1 MKKKRL
7 KINTKKDQKQKQKEP
22 KQKKVHFF
30 NKLNFFR
37 NLTIGGKYGVS
48 LISVF
53 ILFLISTT
61 IVSYFVIGLGN
72 QMKEQEKS
80 QDTAFKI
87 SEIQSSIYSQTISL
101 SNYLEKQSKSDMEEF
116 EKKTTHINT
125 LLDELDE
132 SMTKSNY
139 KELFTIVVENN
150 KVLFDV
156 YTEAKGQSST
166 AFMNGLHAV
175 RVNNIRDHSIGS
187 LEYLVEYLKEDSS
200 EAVTKSLESQKQ
212 TLSILVMAT
221 ITALVIGG
229 LLVLLIS
236 RIVSRNLNKVV
247 NVCDQIASGDLTI
260 AAIDYEGKDEIAKL
274 ATSMNKMITNF
285 QTMIKQIAKVSEI
298 VTNHSGELSKS
309 ANDVKLG
316 SEQVVAT
323 MQELASGS
331 ERQAS
336 NSSELAK
343 IIEAFASKL
352 QEANQNGETV
362 KQSSNLVISMTAEG
376 NQLMEESTKQM
387 EQIDQIVKD
396 VVVKVQNLDVQSRQ
410 ISDLVHVI
418 KDIAD
423 QTNLLALNAAIEAA
437 RAGEHGRGFA
447 VVADEVRKLSE
458 QVALSVK
465 DITNIVGNIQ
475 KENDNV
481 TNALQI
487 GYEEVEQGL
496 VKISSTN
503 NTFHSISDS
512 VNDMVNNIQTIS
524 SALSEMAKESDEMNQ
539 SIQEIASIAEES
551 AAGIEQT
558 SAATEETSAS
568 MEEITVSTEQLS
580 KLAGEL
586 NELIRQFKL

>member
-1 MKKKRL
+1 
-7 KINTKKDQKQKQKEP
+7 
-22 KQKKVHFF
+22 
-30 NKLNFFR
+30 
-37 NLTIGGKYGVS
+37 
-48 LISVF
+48 
-53 ILFLISTT
+53 
-61 IVSYFVIGLGN
+61 
-72 QMKEQEKS
+72 
-80 QDTAFKI
+80 
-87 SEIQSSIYSQTISL
+87 
-101 SNYLEKQSKSDMEEF
+101 
-116 EKKTTHINT
+116 
-125 LLDELDE
+125 
-132 SMTKSNY
+132 
-139 KELFTIVVENN
+139 
-150 KVLFDV
+150 
-156 YTEAKGQSST
+156 
-166 AFMNGLHAV
+166 
-175 RVNNIRDHSIGS
+175 
-187 LEYLVEYLKEDSS
+187 
-200 EAVTKSLESQKQ
+200 
-212 TLSILVMAT
+212 
-221 ITALVIGG
+221 
-229 LLVLLIS
+229 
-236 RIVSRNLNKVV
+236 
-247 NVCDQIASGDLTI
+247 
-260 AAIDYEGKDEIAKL
+260 
-274 ATSMNKMITNF
+274 MNKMITNF